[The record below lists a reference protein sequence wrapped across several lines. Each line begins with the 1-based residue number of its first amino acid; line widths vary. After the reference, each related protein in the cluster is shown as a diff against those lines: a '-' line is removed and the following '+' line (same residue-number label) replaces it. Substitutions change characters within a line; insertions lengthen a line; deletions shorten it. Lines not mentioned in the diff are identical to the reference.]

1 MKFDIEVRYRRGETI
16 PVADALSRVCTAM
29 EVTEVENRRESCSP
43 KYSVHFIMD
52 ISCHIDIDLVKS
64 ASAKDSTMQLLKN
77 TIYNGW
83 PGYRKHCP
91 KEIWEYWNIR
101 CDLVLEDGLI
111 LKGDRVV
118 VPESLRT
125 RVLEATHTGHQGET
139 KCLLLAR
146 QSVFWPGISNDVRQM
161 VKDCALCNRHQRA
174 QPKLPPMQSDLLTRP
189 WEKLGP
195 DIFQVNGANYL
206 IIVDYYSRFP
216 VIKPLSDIS
225 ASTWSSHFTSVF
237 AEYGMPLLLT
247 ADFGSQ
253 FVSEM
258 FKRKCEENGVGLTFS
273 SPYHHQANGIA
284 ERCVGTTKSL
294 WKKAVTNNQCPETAL
309 WMYRITPLDDHFPSP
324 YELLCGLKP
333 RSPLPTSNLGL
344 QSKHPGN
351 TAHQEANLQ
360 KQITQA
366 EFYNRKA
373 S

>member
-1 MKFDIEVRYRRGETI
+1 M
-16 PVADALSRVCTAM
+16 
-29 EVTEVENRRESCSP
+29 
-43 KYSVHFIMD
+43 
-52 ISCHIDIDLVKS
+52 KS

-91 KEIWEYWNIR
+91 KELWEFWNIR
-101 CDLVLEDGLI
+101 FDLVLEDGLI
-111 LKGDRVV
+111 LKGDRVL

-125 RVLEATHTGHQGET
+125 GVLEATHTGHQGET

-161 VKDCALCNRHQRA
+161 VKNCALCNRHQRA
-174 QPKLPPMQSDLLTRP
+174 QPKLPAMQPDLPTRP
-189 WEKLGP
+189 WEKLGS
-195 DIFQVNGANYL
+195 DIFQFNGANYL

-216 VIKPLSDIS
+216 VIRPLSDIS
-225 ASTWSSHFTSVF
+225 ASTVSSHFTSVF
-237 AEYGMPLLLT
+237 AEYGLPSLLT
-247 ADFGSQ
+247 ADFGTQ
-253 FVSEM
+253 FVREM
-258 FKRKCEENGVGLTFS
+258 FKGKCEESGVTLKFS
-273 SPYHHQANGIA
+273 SPYHQQANGAA

-294 WKKAVTNNQCPETAL
+294 WKKAVANKQCPDTAL
-309 WMYRITPLDDHFPSP
+309 WMYRITPLDKDLPSP
-324 YELLCGLKP
+324 YELLYGQKP
-333 RSPLPTSNLGL
+333 RSPLPTSNLAL

-373 S
+373 SCDKRVLNQASVRMELKKACLGTGQDFQPPKP